1 MLKDIRIEKVKVT
14 AFLYRY
20 SLVEYDYY
28 GRIKK
33 VIKTIETRKDEK
45 EAFKELMEGV
55 NNVTK

>member
-14 AFLYRY
+14 VSLYRY